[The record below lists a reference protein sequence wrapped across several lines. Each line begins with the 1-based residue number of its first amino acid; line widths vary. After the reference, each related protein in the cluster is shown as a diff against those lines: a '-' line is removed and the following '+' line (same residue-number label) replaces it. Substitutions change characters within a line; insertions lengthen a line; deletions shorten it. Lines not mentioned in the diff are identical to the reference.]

1 MQGRMQARPGG
12 ARIGPRTVFSG
23 FIMPPPAAARIL
35 LVDDDASLAAMLAEI
50 LRLHG
55 FEVDALARGEAALA
69 AIRTQPPDLVV
80 LDVMLPGISGFEVLT
95 RLRAESDLPVIML
108 TARGAEAERIAG
120 LTRGA
125 DDYLGKPFNPLELI
139 ARIRAILKRAPG
151 HGQAAR
157 APLDEL
163 AVGALRLDLKRFELR
178 ANDVQL
184 AVTPA
189 ELRVLE
195 VLMRRQGEVL
205 SRAELTEF
213 ALQRPL
219 EPYDRS
225 IDTIMSRLRR
235 KLAAAQVEDPRLH
248 GVRGH
253 GYVLDTV
260 AGAP

>member
-1 MQGRMQARPGG
+1 MAAGIRPR
-12 ARIGPRTVFSG
+12 AVFSG
-23 FIMPPPAAARIL
+23 LTMTSPMPPRIL

-95 RLRAESDLPVIML
+95 RLRAESELPVIML

-151 HGQAAR
+151 RDSAAW
-157 APLDEL
+157 ATLDEL
-163 AVGALRLDLKRFELR
+163 AVGTLRLDLKRFELWADGR
-178 ANDVQL
+178 LL

-195 VLMRRQGEVL
+195 VLMRRLGEVL
-205 SRAELTEF
+205 SRAELTEY

-235 KLAAAQVEDPRLH
+235 KLADAQVANPRLH

-253 GYVLDTV
+253 GYVLDDV
-260 AGAP
+260 AGTS

>member
-1 MQGRMQARPGG
+1 
-12 ARIGPRTVFSG
+12 
-23 FIMPPPAAARIL
+23 MPPSAHPRIL
-35 LVDDDASLAAMLAEI
+35 LVDDDAGLAAMLAEI

-69 AIRTQPPDLVV
+69 AIRARPPDLVV

-95 RLRAESDLPVIML
+95 RLREGSDVPVIML
-108 TARGAEAERIAG
+108 TARGAESERIAG

-125 DDYLGKPFNPLELI
+125 DDYLGKPFNPLELV

-151 HGQAAR
+151 RGSTAR
-157 APLDEL
+157 AAQDEL
-163 AVGALRLDLKRFELR
+163 AAGTLRLDLKRFEVWAGDRL
-178 ANDVQL
+178 L

-213 ALQRPL
+213 AMQRPL
-219 EPYDRS
+219 ELYDRS
-225 IDTIMSRLRR
+225 IDTILSRLRR
-235 KLAAAQVEDPRLH
+235 KLADAQVDNPRLH

-260 AGAP
+260 ADTP

>member
-1 MQGRMQARPGG
+1 
-12 ARIGPRTVFSG
+12 
-23 FIMPPPAAARIL
+23 MPPHTSPRIL
-35 LVDDDASLAAMLAEI
+35 LVDDDAGLAAMLAEI

-55 FEVDALARGEAALA
+55 FEVQGAARGEAALA
-69 AIRTQPPDLVV
+69 AIRSAPPDLVV
-80 LDVMLPGISGFEVLT
+80 LDVMLPGLSGFEVLT
-95 RLRAESDLPVIML
+95 RLRTESDIPVIML

-139 ARIRAILKRAPG
+139 ARIRAILKRAPARG
-151 HGQAAR
+151 GPAPAAQ
-157 APLDEL
+157 DEL
-163 AVGALRLDLKRFELR
+163 AAGMLRLDLKRFELWADGR
-178 ANDVQL
+178 LL

-195 VLMRRQGEVL
+195 VLMRRRGEVL
-205 SRAELTEF
+205 SRAELTEY
-213 ALQRPL
+213 ALQRAL

-235 KLAAAQVEDPRLH
+235 KLADAQVDNPRLH

-253 GYVLDTV
+253 GYVLDDV
-260 AGAP
+260 AGTP